1 MAKKITAADI
11 DNFKGRNDFIEFLKK
26 YNFDIPDT
34 DYERLSIL
42 KEKAKEKLDFINSQ
56 LEKNT
61 SSKENNAKNNQS
73 SEKTKE
79 EKQSQNDNSE
89 EEIKLKNLK
98 ILETEDIDIS
108 NLVLYRNSDLTKVN
122 NFIIESSIDLL
133 PVVCLKNE
141 KGEVAGKLFI
151 KDEDGKKYI
160 VSEKENIAFDKLE
173 KSDYCEIIIVDKNE
187 KTVGYSLK
195 TPIEIKDLKLFNGT
209 LCIDLGTSNTA
220 LGTYFPDLPEDEAIK
235 LVKFVDVLDGNIEKE
250 TIPTVIYIEDCSDA
264 NNIIYKFGY
273 EAKKTIKE
281 KDYNFK
287 NTIFYE
293 IKKWLL
299 NIEQEEEITDGN
311 LNKVT
316 IKRKDMLKAYLE
328 YLLKEASNQF
338 QYKFKK
344 LHFST
349 PITLKNKYISSLKKI
364 LDNYEIMDSDESIDE
379 GVAVIYDTIY
389 NSIKDPLKNKPSK
402 KKTMIIDIGGGTTDV
417 ISSTYSLKNEETGTK
432 LIINT
437 YPENSNSHFG
447 GNNITYR
454 IFQYLKIKIAKYLE
468 DEQVAEKIDI
478 DKLISESKADILENI
493 DKEKSTEKIYKTFE
507 EEYKKAS
514 EILPTNFKS
523 NTNFITNKN
532 KNLLKRNFY
541 LLWEVAEFIKVEFFK
556 KTEIYLITFDDE
568 DKESKKIKISNQD
581 NLLFSI
587 VKNNSLETIQKI
599 PQISIGIN
607 EIQKL
612 IYGDIYKLLKD
623 IFKDISGEDDNPEK
637 DLIRNY
643 RRVQLSGQTCNITL
657 FQELLKEFIAGKYL
671 RENSNSGSVPKSS
684 YAKLKLNCIRG
695 SIRYTA
701 DIDKGITIPEIYQ
714 EKAPLKNTV
723 TINRRNEEVIL
734 SKEKSIIQLF
744 DERATTLQMKIY
756 DWENKFIK
764 TEIYNLSSEKEGRI
778 YRDSDIESKMGNYY
792 EQVDEQLRKISSPE
806 IRVVLFA
813 PNRNADGF
821 DIIELYKTSNN
832 EFKFIN
838 KESFSFEKNIDTS
851 NFFNGEV

>member
-1 MAKKITAADI
+1 MGKKLTKNDI
-11 DNFKGRNDFIEFLKK
+11 DNLRRTELKELIKK
-26 YNFDIPDT
+26 YNLNIENVEFEFLIN
-34 DYERLSIL
+34 L
-42 KEKAKEKLDFINSQ
+42 KEKVKEQLDFINSQ
-56 LEKNT
+56 ENT
-61 SSKENNAKNNQS
+61 DNIPKAKANQENIIENKSQENKTKNNVS
-73 SEKTKE
+73 
-79 EKQSQNDNSE
+79 N
-89 EEIKLKNLK
+89 EEIKLENLQ
-98 ILETEDIDIS
+98 ITSEHNLDIS
-108 NLVLYRNSDLTKVN
+108 SLTLYKNSDLTKVN
-122 NFIIESSIDLL
+122 NFIIESPVELF
-133 PVVCLKNE
+133 PVVWLKNKE
-141 KGEVAGKLFI
+141 GELAGELSI
-151 KDEDGKKYI
+151 KNEDGKKYI
-160 VSEKENIAFDKLE
+160 VSKKENIAFDKLE
-173 KSDYCEIIIVDKNE
+173 KSDYCEIIVVDNNE
-187 KTVGYSLK
+187 KTIGYSLK
-195 TPIEIKDLKLFNGT
+195 TPIEIKDLKFFNGT
-209 LCIDLGTSNTA
+209 LCVDLGTSNTA
-220 LGTYFPDLPEDEAIK
+220 LGTYFPDLPEDKAIK
-235 LVKFVDVLDGNIEKE
+235 LVKFVDVLDNNIEKE
-250 TIPTVIYIEDCSDA
+250 TIPTVIYIEDCSDE

-299 NIEQEEEITDGN
+299 NIEKEEEITDGN

-454 IFQYLKIKIAKYLE
+454 IFQYLKIKIVKYLE

-478 DKLISESKADILENI
+478 DELFKNKFLILTNI
-493 DKEKSTEKIYKTFE
+493 DSEKSTEKIYKTFE

-514 EILPTNFKS
+514 EILPTNFNS
-523 NTNFITNKN
+523 NKNFITNKN

-568 DKESKKIKISNQD
+568 DKESKKIKIPNQD

-587 VKNNSLETIQKI
+587 VKNNSLETIQKV
-599 PQISIGIN
+599 PQVSIGIN

-671 RENSNSGSVPKSS
+671 RENSDSDSDPKSS
-684 YAKLKLNCIRG
+684 YVKLKLNCIRG

-723 TINRRNEEVIL
+723 TINRLNEEVIL

-756 DWENKFIK
+756 DWENNFIK
-764 TEIYNLSSEKEGRI
+764 TEVYNLSSEKEGRI
-778 YRDSDIESKMGNYY
+778 YRDSDIENKMSDYY

-838 KESFSFEKNIDTS
+838 KESFNFEKNIDTS

>member
-220 LGTYFPDLPEDEAIK
+220 LGTYFPDLPENEAIK

-379 GVAVIYDTIY
+379 GVAVIYDEIY
-389 NSIKDPLKNKPSK
+389 SDISELDSSDEEITSDDKAM
-402 KKTMIIDIGGGTTDV
+402 TIDIGGGTTDV
-417 ISSTYSLKNEETGTK
+417 VSSTYSLTNEEAGTK

-468 DEQVAEKIDI
+468 DEQIAEKIDI
-478 DKLISESKADILENI
+478 DKLIPESKADILENI

-541 LLWEVAEFIKVEFFK
+541 LLWEAAEIIKVEFFK

-568 DKESKKIKISNQD
+568 DKESKIIKIPNLD

-587 VKNNSLETIQKI
+587 VKNNSLETIQKV

-623 IFKDISGEDDNPEK
+623 ILEDKEDIIND
-637 DLIRNY
+637 Y
-643 RRVQLSGQTCNITL
+643 RKVKLSGQTCNITL

-671 RENSNSGSVPKSS
+671 RKYSSSSSNSNSS

-701 DIDKGITIPEIYQ
+701 DIDKGITIPEIYK

-723 TINRRNEEVIL
+723 TINRLNEEVVL

-744 DERATTLQMKIY
+744 EEKATTLQMKIY

-764 TEIYNLSSEKEGRI
+764 TEVYNLSSEKEGRI
-778 YRDSDIESKMGNYY
+778 YRDSDIENKMSDYY

-838 KESFSFEKNIDTS
+838 KKSFSFEKNIDTS